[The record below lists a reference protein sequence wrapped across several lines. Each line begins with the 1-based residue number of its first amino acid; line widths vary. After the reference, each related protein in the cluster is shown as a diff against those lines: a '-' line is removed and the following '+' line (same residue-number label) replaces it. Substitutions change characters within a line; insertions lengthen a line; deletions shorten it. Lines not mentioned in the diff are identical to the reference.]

1 MILLRRVILGL
12 LILAFFLA
20 AAPVTAT
27 VPPGG
32 EGWLTI
38 SCDVDGASVYLDN
51 TYKGTISD
59 GSLDIENGVYSST
72 YTVKKEGYYDASGDI
87 SYIPGGESNLEITVS
102 LTPKPTGSGKGWFTV
117 HCNVDGASVAFNGV
131 TKGTISGGVFSEEV
145 STSGTPYTRYT
156 VSRSGYV
163 TYSGTISGMPSDDQ
177 TIDLYATLN
186 PAPTTEPTIKPTT
199 ATTPV
204 GGDQGWYRVSCN
216 VNGASVYFDSTYK
229 GTISDGTLSVPVYS
243 TGTPYTTYRVEKSGY
258 ITTTG
263 TLPAAP
269 AKGETKAVSVLLSPE
284 GSRTPTPQPTAPPA
298 PPGSEHGYIA
308 IHANVDG
315 ATVKVGENT
324 AGIIKN
330 GVLTIPVSTTGT
342 PYSKFTVSKAGYTTT
357 TGTVP
362 RQPAAGETVDIY
374 VTLTAEQPVP
384 DPTTESPVSLPLIIA
399 GVLGAVLVM
408 RARRD

>member
-1 MILLRRVILGL
+1 MILLRRVL
-12 LILAFFLA
+12 LCLLVSAFFLA
-20 AAPVTAT
+20 AGPVTAT

-38 SCDVDGASVYLDN
+38 FCNVDGASVYLDD
-51 TYKGTISD
+51 TYKGTVSD
-59 GSLDIENGVYSST
+59 GALDIENGVYAST
-72 YTVKKEGYYDASGDI
+72 YSVRKDGYYDADGDI
-87 SYIPGGESNLEITVS
+87 GYVPGGEPNLEITVS
-102 LTPKPTGSGKGWFTV
+102 LTPKPTGSGTGWFTV
-117 HCNVDGASVAFNGV
+117 HCNVDGASVAFNGM
-131 TKGTISGGVFSEEV
+131 TKGTISDGVFSEEV

-163 TYSGTISGMPSDDQ
+163 TYSGTISGMPSDGQ

-186 PAPTTEPTIKPTT
+186 PVPVTEPTTKPTT
-199 ATTPV
+199 ATSPV

-216 VNGASVYFDSTYK
+216 VNGASVYFDATYK
-229 GTISDGTLSVPVYS
+229 GTITDGTLSVPVYS

-263 TLPAAP
+263 TLPSAP
-269 AKGETKAVSVLLSPE
+269 ARGETVTVSVLLSPE
-284 GSRTPTPQPTAPPA
+284 GSQTPTPQPTDPPA
-298 PPGSEHGYIA
+298 PPGSEHGYLV

-315 ATVKVGENT
+315 AIVTIGGKT
-324 AGIIKN
+324 AGAIKN

-342 PYSKFTVSKAGYTTT
+342 PYSEFTVSKAGYATT

-362 RQPAAGETVDIY
+362 RQPAAGEKVDIY

-384 DPTTESPVSLPLIIA
+384 GPTTESPLSLPLVVA
-399 GVLGAVLVM
+399 GLLGSVLVL
-408 RARRD
+408 RAPRH